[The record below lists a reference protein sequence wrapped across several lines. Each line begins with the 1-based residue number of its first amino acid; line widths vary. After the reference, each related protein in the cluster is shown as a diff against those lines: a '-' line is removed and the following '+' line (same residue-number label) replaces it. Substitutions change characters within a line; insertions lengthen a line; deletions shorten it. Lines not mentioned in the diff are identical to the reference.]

1 MRGSTVC
8 CLSKNEYTRFSYPIY
23 KGRIAAE
30 GFYKGLYEL
39 KDELKDKLKDNTP
52 VTKEEFKKK
61 AVEEKAKDLN
71 EFLNS
76 LDFDEI

>member
-1 MRGSTVC
+1 MWGSTVR
-8 CLSKNEYTRFSYPIY
+8 CLSKNEYKRFSYPIY

-39 KDELKDKLKDNTP
+39 KDELKEELKDNTP

-61 AVEEKAKDLN
+61 AVEKIKAFKR
-71 EFLNS
+71 FP
-76 LDFDEI
+76 